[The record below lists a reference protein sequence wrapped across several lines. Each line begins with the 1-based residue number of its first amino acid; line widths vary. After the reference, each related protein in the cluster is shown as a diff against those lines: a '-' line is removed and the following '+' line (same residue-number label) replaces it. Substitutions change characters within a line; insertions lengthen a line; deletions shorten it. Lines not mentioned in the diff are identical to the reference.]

1 MPRKQRATHYDTPI
15 RAKLQGIHE
24 YLLDEGIVH
33 DPRNLFKKYGVSER
47 AGYRIIRKGASTRT
61 RHHTELIETRGRRS
75 KITGEQVREADRLL
89 QEDELQLEGKRLT
102 WEQVAMEVGADV
114 VGRTMHNVLRPA
126 LNYEKCLACVKG
138 WLADSPMQKR
148 VEYAHI
154 MLAKYPKP
162 ED

>member
-61 RHHTELIETRGRRS
+61 RHHTELVETR
-75 KITGEQVREADRLL
+75 
-89 QEDELQLEGKRLT
+89 
-102 WEQVAMEVGADV
+102 
-114 VGRTMHNVLRPA
+114 
-126 LNYEKCLACVKG
+126 
-138 WLADSPMQKR
+138 
-148 VEYAHI
+148 
-154 MLAKYPKP
+154 
-162 ED
+162 